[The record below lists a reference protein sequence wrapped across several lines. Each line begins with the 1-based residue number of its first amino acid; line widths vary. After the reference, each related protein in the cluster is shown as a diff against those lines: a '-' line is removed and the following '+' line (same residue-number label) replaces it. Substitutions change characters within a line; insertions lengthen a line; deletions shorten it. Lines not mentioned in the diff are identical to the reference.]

1 MIVKVCGLRQAE
13 NIREVEKAGADW
25 FGFIFYPKSPRFVGD
40 MPSYLPASGR
50 RIGVF
55 VSPSFEDVVQAA
67 ERFGL
72 HGVQLHGEASPELCQ
87 RLHDVGFMVVRA
99 LPAAHDLN
107 VTVKP
112 YRDAVD
118 YFLFDTPT
126 KNYGGSGR
134 VFDWSLLRS
143 YDGDEPFLLSGG
155 LRPDSME
162 TVSHFGHPKWVGVD
176 LNSGFE
182 TAPGVKS
189 AADLENFI
197 TALRKRF
204 PS

>member
-1 MIVKVCGLRQAE
+1 MIVKVCGLRHGE

-25 FGFIFYPKSPRFVGD
+25 FGFIFYAKSPRFVGD
-40 MPSYLPASGR
+40 MPSYLPVNGR

-55 VSPSFEDVVQAA
+55 VSPCFEDVAQAA
-67 ERFGL
+67 ERFCL
-72 HGVQLHGEASPELCQ
+72 HGIQLHGDASPELCH
-87 RLHDVGFMVVRA
+87 RLRDAGFMVVRA
-99 LPAAHDLN
+99 LPAGNDLPAL
-107 VTVKP
+107 VEP
-112 YRDAVD
+112 YRGAVD

-126 KNYGGSGR
+126 RNYGGSGR
-134 VFDWSLLRS
+134 VFDWSVLRR

-155 LRPDSME
+155 LNPESLDSL
-162 TVSHFGHPKWVGVD
+162 SHFGHPKWVGVD

-189 AADLENFI
+189 APALQKFI

>member
-40 MPSYLPASGR
+40 MPSYLPAKGR

-55 VSPSFEDVVQAA
+55 VSPCLDDVKLAT

-72 HGVQLHGEASPELCQ
+72 HGVQLHGDASPELCK
-87 RLHDVGFMVVRA
+87 RLHEAGLMVVRA
-99 LPAAHDLN
+99 LPAGNDLPAL
-107 VTVKP
+107 VKP
-112 YRDAVD
+112 YCGAVD

-134 VFDWSLLRS
+134 VFDWSVLRS

-155 LRPDSME
+155 LRPDSIE

-189 AADLENFI
+189 AADLEVFI